1 MTKRK
6 NHSAEFKAR
15 VALDAIREDLTLA
28 ELAKKHGVHS
38 GQISTWKR
46 AALDNMAFAFTK
58 RGSDPGPEISTAE
71 VEKLHSKIG
80 QLVVERDFLAPSRAC
95 SHALPGSGCLAST
108 SGDARQKMV
117 SKDHKLSVR
126 RQCALL
132 TLARSNLYYQPKG
145 ESAENLRFMEII
157 DKQFLETPWYGSR
170 QMARYMK
177 RNNHKCGRHRVRR
190 LMRLMRLV
198 PIYQEPNTSK
208 KHPQHKIWPYL
219 LRNVVINR
227 PNQVWCADITYIPM
241 QRGFLYLVAIM
252 DWHSRKVL
260 AWRLSNSMD
269 TAFCVEA
276 LKEALAKHGTPE
288 IFNTDQGS
296 QFTSGDWID
305 VLTDA
310 KIKISMDGKGRW
322 IDNRMIERLWRS
334 LKYEC
339 VYLYAF
345 ETGSQAKAGI
355 GKWLAYY
362 NAERPHSTHGIL
374 TPDEAYVSKTEPMRL
389 AA

>member
-1 MTKRK
+1 
-6 NHSAEFKAR
+6 
-15 VALDAIREDLTLA
+15 
-28 ELAKKHGVHS
+28 
-38 GQISTWKR
+38 
-46 AALDNMAFAFTK
+46 
-58 RGSDPGPEISTAE
+58 
-71 VEKLHSKIG
+71 
-80 QLVVERDFLAPSRAC
+80 
-95 SHALPGSGCLAST
+95 
-108 SGDARQKMV
+108 MV

-126 RQCALL
+126 RQCVLL
-132 TLARSNLYYQPKG
+132 TLARSTLYYQPKG

-157 DKQFLETPWYGSR
+157 DEQFLETPWYGSR

-177 RNNHKCGRHRVRR
+177 RNNHTCGRHRVRR
-190 LMRLMRLV
+190 LMRLMRWV

-227 PNQVWCADITYIPM
+227 SNQVWCADVTYIPM
-241 QRGFLYLVAIM
+241 QRGFLYLVAIV

-269 TAFCVEA
+269 TTFCVEA

-322 IDNRMIERLWRS
+322 IDNRMLERLWRS

-339 VYLYAF
+339 VYLHAF
-345 ETGSQAKAGI
+345 ETGSQANAGI

-374 TPDEAYVSKTEPMRL
+374 TPDEAYLSKTEPMRL

>member
-1 MTKRK
+1 M
-6 NHSAEFKAR
+6 
-15 VALDAIREDLTLA
+15 
-28 ELAKKHGVHS
+28 
-38 GQISTWKR
+38 
-46 AALDNMAFAFTK
+46 M
-58 RGSDPGPEISTAE
+58 
-71 VEKLHSKIG
+71 
-80 QLVVERDFLAPSRAC
+80 
-95 SHALPGSGCLAST
+95 
-108 SGDARQKMV
+108 

-126 RQCALL
+126 RQCVLL
-132 TLARSNLYYQPKG
+132 TLARSTLYYQPKG

-177 RNNHKCGRHRVRR
+177 RNNHTCGRHRVRR
-190 LMRLMRLV
+190 LMRLMRWV

-227 PNQVWCADITYIPM
+227 SNQVWCADITYIPM
-241 QRGFLYLVAIM
+241 QRGFLYLVAIV

-269 TAFCVEA
+269 TTFCVEA

-322 IDNRMIERLWRS
+322 IDNRMLERLWRS

-339 VYLYAF
+339 VYLHAF
-345 ETGSQAKAGI
+345 ETGSQANAGI

-374 TPDEAYVSKTEPMRL
+374 TPDEAYLSKTEPMRL

>member
-1 MTKRK
+1 M
-6 NHSAEFKAR
+6 
-15 VALDAIREDLTLA
+15 
-28 ELAKKHGVHS
+28 
-38 GQISTWKR
+38 
-46 AALDNMAFAFTK
+46 
-58 RGSDPGPEISTAE
+58 
-71 VEKLHSKIG
+71 
-80 QLVVERDFLAPSRAC
+80 
-95 SHALPGSGCLAST
+95 
-108 SGDARQKMV
+108 

-126 RQCALL
+126 RQCVLL
-132 TLARSNLYYQPKG
+132 TLARSTLYYQPKG

-177 RNNHKCGRHRVRR
+177 RNNHTCGRHRVRR

-227 PNQVWCADITYIPM
+227 SNQVWCADVTYIPM
-241 QRGFLYLVAIM
+241 QRGFLYLVAIV

-269 TAFCVEA
+269 TTFCVEA

-322 IDNRMIERLWRS
+322 IDNRMLERLWRS

-339 VYLYAF
+339 VYLHAF

-374 TPDEAYVSKTEPMRL
+374 TPDEAYLSKTEPMRL

>member
-1 MTKRK
+1 M
-6 NHSAEFKAR
+6 
-15 VALDAIREDLTLA
+15 
-28 ELAKKHGVHS
+28 
-38 GQISTWKR
+38 
-46 AALDNMAFAFTK
+46 M
-58 RGSDPGPEISTAE
+58 
-71 VEKLHSKIG
+71 
-80 QLVVERDFLAPSRAC
+80 
-95 SHALPGSGCLAST
+95 
-108 SGDARQKMV
+108 

-126 RQCALL
+126 RQCVLL
-132 TLARSNLYYQPKG
+132 TLARSTLYYQPKG

-157 DKQFLETPWYGSR
+157 DEQFLETPWYGSR

-177 RNNHKCGRHRVRR
+177 RNNHTCGRHRVRR
-190 LMRLMRLV
+190 LMRLMRWV

-227 PNQVWCADITYIPM
+227 SNQVWCADVTYIPM
-241 QRGFLYLVAIM
+241 QRGFLYLVAIV

-269 TAFCVEA
+269 TTFCVEA

-339 VYLYAF
+339 VYLHAF
-345 ETGSQAKAGI
+345 EAGSQAKAGI